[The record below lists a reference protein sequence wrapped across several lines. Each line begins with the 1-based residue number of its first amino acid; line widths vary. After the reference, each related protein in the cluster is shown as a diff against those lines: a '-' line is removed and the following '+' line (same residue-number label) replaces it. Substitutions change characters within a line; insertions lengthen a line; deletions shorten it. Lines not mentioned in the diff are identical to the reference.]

1 MLSLKRHFLNIMATL
16 LTLKRRIKTARNVSK
31 TTKAMQMIS
40 ASKLKKAQAA
50 AISSKPYVE
59 KLDVLSKNLAQ
70 KIDSDNLHDY
80 MKTPNINSQLIIVIS
95 PDKGL
100 SGGLVTNLIR
110 EVIHQSTKSKTYYI
124 TIGKKAEIAVSLLNK
139 ELIASFAFGS
149 TLPGFEAVYPIA
161 KIISEY
167 FLNKKVSEVS
177 IISTKFSNVFT
188 QIPNITRLLPVKLDI
203 QTKENHSVTLF
214 EPSVESLLP
223 DLLAHYLEMVIY
235 QTFLESYASEQAARM
250 IAMKNATDNAL
261 DIISEL
267 QLEYNKTRQ
276 EKITNELLDIGGG
289 LQATY
294 E

>member
-1 MLSLKRHFLNIMATL
+1 MSLKRRFHNIMATL

-40 ASKLKKAQAA
+40 ASKLKKAQAT

-80 MKTPNINSQLIIVIS
+80 MKTPSINSKLIIVIS

-110 EVIHQSTKSKTYYI
+110 EVVHQNTKSRTFYI

-149 TLPGFEAVYPIA
+149 SLPGFETVYPIA
-161 KIISEY
+161 KIINEY

-188 QIPNITRLLPVKLDI
+188 QIPNITKLLPVKLDVEI
-203 QTKENHSVTLF
+203 NKNHSVTLF

-235 QTFLESYASEQAARM
+235 QIFLESYASEQAARM

-261 DIISEL
+261 DIISEI